1 MIEILITENQIKR
14 AKKLYSFN
22 NLNNSI
28 TKGKNEI
35 YGAIGEIITLDF
47 YNKESLNASYVGS
60 FDYDLRIFDKR
71 VDVKTKK
78 VNNAPKLNHNATIPA
93 ANTKQKTD
101 IYLFVYVLSDFTK
114 AFLVGWLPK
123 DLFFET
129 ATLKRKGEF
138 DGNTSFQYRADTYST
153 TLDKLYAIK

>member
-1 MIEILITENQIKR
+1 MIELLITENQIKR

-28 TKGKNEI
+28 TKGKSEI
-35 YGAIGEIITLDF
+35 FGAVGEIVALDF
-47 YNKESLNASYVGS
+47 YNRESLNASYVGS
-60 FDYDLRIFDKR
+60 FDYDLRVYDKR

-78 VNNAPKLNHNATIPA
+78 VNNAPELNHNATIPA
-93 ANTKQKTD
+93 INTKQRTD
-101 IYLFVYVLSDFTK
+101 IYLFVYVLSDLSK

-153 TLDKLYAIK
+153 TLDKLYAVK

>member
-1 MIEILITENQIKR
+1 MIELLISENQIKR

-28 TKGKNEI
+28 TKGKSEI
-35 YGAIGEIITLDF
+35 FGAIGEIVALDF
-47 YNKESLNASYVGS
+47 YNREGINASYVGS
-60 FDYDLRIFDKR
+60 FNYDLRVYNKR

-78 VNNAPKLNHNATIPA
+78 VNNAPELNHNATIPA
-93 ANTKQKTD
+93 INTKQETD
-101 IYLFVYVLSDFTK
+101 IYLFVYVFSDLSK

-153 TLDKLYAIK
+153 TLDKLYSVK